1 MVVLDSGSVDDTA
14 SIAAS
19 CGAHVIKALDWQ
31 GFGIQKNRALQAAT
45 CDWVL
50 SLDADERLT
59 PELVQEI
66 QSEIS
71 KAEKQ
76 SMSVVLAIPRLTN
89 FCGVWIK
96 HCGWTPDYVYRV
108 FKRGQA
114 SFSNDLVHERLLF
127 DDKTTTVVRLKNP
140 ILHYSYP
147 APAVFWSKLQR
158 YSVEWATQK
167 YAEGKRASVLRAAL
181 SGLAAFVKSY
191 VFRLGFLDGSM
202 GFAVCMLQAQF
213 AFGKYFQLHCMGRD
227 KKG

>member
-1 MVVLDSGSVDDTA
+1 MVLDSASVDDTA

-19 CGAHVIKALDWQ
+19 CGAHVIQAVDWQ

-50 SLDADERLT
+50 SLDADEQLT
-59 PELVQEI
+59 PALEQEI

-76 SMSVVLAIPRLTN
+76 SASVVLAIPRLTN
-89 FCGVWIK
+89 FCGVWIR
-96 HCGWTPDYVYRV
+96 HCGWTPDYVNRV
-108 FKRGQA
+108 FMRGRA

-127 DDKTTTVVRLKNP
+127 DDKTTTIVRLKNP
-140 ILHYSYP
+140 ILHYSYANP
-147 APAVFWSKLQR
+147 TVVWSKLQR

-167 YAEGKRASVLRAAL
+167 YAEGKRASVSRAAL
-181 SGLAAFVKSY
+181 SGFAAFIKSY

-202 GFAVCMLQAQF
+202 GFAVCTLQAQF